1 MPIIAVFTTAHAH
14 QLDFPITSF
23 DIESICRYIF
33 RNSFDNLTFAAFKFP
48 AELAE
53 EQPLLEL
60 VQPLIPYDVFDS
72 HYNIVSVFST
82 QVASSAFVTD

>member
-1 MPIIAVFTTAHAH
+1 MTIIAVFTTAHAH
-14 QLDFPITSF
+14 QLNFTVTIF

-33 RNSFDNLTFAAFKFP
+33 RNSFDSSTFAAFKSP

-60 VQPLIPYDVFDS
+60 IQPLAAYDVFDTQ
-72 HYNIVSVFST
+72 YDLVSVIST
-82 QVASSAFVTD
+82 